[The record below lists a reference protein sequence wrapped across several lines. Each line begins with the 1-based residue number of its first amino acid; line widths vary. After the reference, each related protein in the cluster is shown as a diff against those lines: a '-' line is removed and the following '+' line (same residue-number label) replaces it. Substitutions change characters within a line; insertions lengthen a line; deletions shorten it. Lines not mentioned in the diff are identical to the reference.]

1 MINNKEE
8 ISKKLFNFCELEW
21 SHKALEFYKR
31 KDLFSSTASNVQIRS
46 NLYKYDKEKYSD
58 YKIFLKKF
66 SDQYKWIEKD

>member
-1 MINNKEE
+1 MTNNKEE
-8 ISKKLFNFCELEW
+8 ISKKLYNFCELEW
-21 SHKALEFYKR
+21 SNKALEFYKR

-66 SDQYKWIEKD
+66 F